1 MVKNNYRVSSQSIRS
16 RHAFAQIQH
25 RILHSIQA
33 SHEFRQNR
41 QHPIQN
47 PQIEVAVALH
57 FIHLLDAAGESR
69 SMVSTLVS
77 SLSLLTGSAFIS
89 KSIFTSEL
97 SDEEGVLSAIIY
109 IMFGKVYDYTNSYSV
124 IVRIPCFKQSNT

>member
-1 MVKNNYRVSSQSIRS
+1 MRS

-25 RILHSIQA
+25 RILHSIQT
-33 SHEFRQNR
+33 SHELRQNR

-57 FIHLLDAAGESR
+57 FTHLLDAAGESR
-69 SMVSTLVS
+69 SMVS

-97 SDEEGVLSAIIY
+97 SDTEFVLSAIIY
-109 IMFGKVYDYTNSYSV
+109 IMFGKIMIIQTHTRLLCEFPVSNS
-124 IVRIPCFKQSNT
+124 RIHEC

>member
-25 RILHSIQA
+25 RILHSIQT
-33 SHEFRQNR
+33 SHELRQNR

-77 SLSLLTGSAFIS
+77 FLSLLTGSAFIS

-124 IVRIPCFKQSNT
+124 IVRIPCFKQSNM